1 MILSAKKSKLEL
13 SFIVSVLLGQ
23 YLMFFFYEFDG
34 EKMIVLY
41 LHDLERIFKRNYS
54 KKKGFEW
61 LHTVIVLY
69 LVLYL
74 VSLFYLKAKNRI
86 IETE

>member
-1 MILSAKKSKLEL
+1 M
-13 SFIVSVLLGQ
+13 
-23 YLMFFFYEFDG
+23 M
-34 EKMIVLY
+34 VLY
-41 LHDLERIFKRNYS
+41 LHNLERIFKRNYR

-86 IETE
+86 NIIETE